1 MKSTFFVLLTMA
13 LSLNSLGQSP
23 EDFSAL
29 ATFMPQESL
38 SALESENPLE
48 YSQLAYLNRNGYYL
62 GDIGDKVVETSGNAM
77 EVQKLYS
84 EVPDITVAMVENQEL
99 NLMGYNF
106 KISPEKYTYYSI
118 GNSGSVLVIPPSKLT
133 LEQANLLNP

>member
-13 LSLNSLGQSP
+13 LSLNTLAQSP
-23 EDFSAL
+23 DDFSAL